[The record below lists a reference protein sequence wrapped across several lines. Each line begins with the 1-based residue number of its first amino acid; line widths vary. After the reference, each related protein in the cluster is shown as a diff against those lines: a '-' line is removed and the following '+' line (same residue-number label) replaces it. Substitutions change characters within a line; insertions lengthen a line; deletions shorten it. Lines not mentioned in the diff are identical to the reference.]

1 MTRLIYIHG
10 FPRSGTTLLG
20 DCLATSPGLGH
31 FGEMS
36 NVWMPERFEGS
47 RRRCG
52 CGPVLLECGVWGSV
66 APHVTALRPGTRRLL
81 QVRSRDDGLRLAMHL
96 LRGTPAGIEAAQAY
110 RDLVERLAALSDVDV
125 AVDSSKTSVHLL
137 LALRSGLLT
146 GVALARRSRRE
157 TIASRWRHRR
167 QARTPRRSLGPVR
180 TGLSRGLDSAR
191 WMATTALGAV
201 LAAGG
206 AGLVDVDSA
215 TVRLED
221 LRTSLWPTLDEATS
235 RLDLG
240 TIPDRR
246 RLGSDRIRLDA
257 THTVWGSRSRFD
269 NVGDVRVA

>member
-1 MTRLIYIHG
+1 MTRVIYVHG

-20 DCLATSPGLGH
+20 DCLATSPGVGH
-31 FGEMS
+31 FGETS

-52 CGPVLLECGVWGSV
+52 CGPLLLECDVWGSV
-66 APHVTALRPGTRRLL
+66 APHVGALAPGTRRLL
-81 QVRSRDDGLRLAMHL
+81 QVRSRDDGMRLALHL
-96 LRGTPAGIEAAQAY
+96 LRGTPAGVEAARAY
-110 RDLVERLAALSDVDV
+110 RELVERLAALSDVEV
-125 AVDSSKTSVHLL
+125 AVDSSKTAVHLL

-167 QARTPRRSLGPVR
+167 EARTARRSLGPLR
-180 TGLSRGLDSAR
+180 TGLSRAADSVR
-191 WMATTALGAV
+191 WAATTALGGV

-206 AGLVDVDSA
+206 AGLLDVDSA

-221 LRTSLWPTLDEATS
+221 LRTSLWPTLDETTT
-235 RLDLG
+235 RLGLG
-240 TIPDRR
+240 AIPDRR